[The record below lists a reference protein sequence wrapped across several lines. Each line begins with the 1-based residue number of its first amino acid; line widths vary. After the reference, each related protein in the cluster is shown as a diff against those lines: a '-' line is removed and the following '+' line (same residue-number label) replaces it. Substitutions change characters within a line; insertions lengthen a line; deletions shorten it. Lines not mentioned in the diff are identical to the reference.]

1 MQLEREFKM
10 WPLCKVLSVCSRSGE
25 KWLWE
30 ENKGHLT
37 VSPGLEQLHF
47 YCTKSAM
54 LEYHVNLFPGQ
65 LWLSQN
71 GNKAM
76 DFLCKIATGWRQV
89 LPHDSWVLAAIVNN
103 LWAWVAFQVKLSDSG
118 AGGTKQMFI
127 VSREEGSGL
136 TLLFPS
142 LVKW

>member
-76 DFLCKIATGWRQV
+76 DFLLQNCNRLKASFTSRFLGLGCHSKQFV
-89 LPHDSWVLAAIVNN
+89 GMSGFAGQ
-103 LWAWVAFQVKLSDSG
+103 AFWLRGRGNQTNVYSS
-118 AGGTKQMFI
+118 
-127 VSREEGSGL
+127 SEEGSGL